1 MGKIKELETSL
12 ANKIAAGEVVE
23 RPSSVVKELL
33 ENAIDAQAT
42 EINIEVEQSG
52 VSSIR
57 VVDNGTGIA
66 QEDLGLV
73 FHRHAT
79 SKIVADDDLF
89 HIRTLGFRGEAL
101 ASISSV
107 AKVTLKTCTDNE
119 NGHEI
124 YAENGKIIHQKPA
137 KAKKGTDI
145 QVDSLFYNT
154 PARLKYIKS
163 LYTELGKITDI
174 VNRMAMSH
182 PEIRISLV
190 SDGKKLLST
199 NGSGRTNEVMA
210 EIYGM
215 KVAKDLVHISG
226 DTSDYHLE
234 GFVAKPEHSRS
245 NKHYISIFINGRY
258 IKNFVLNKAILEG
271 YHTLLTIG
279 RFPIC
284 YINIQMDPI
293 LVDVNVH
300 PTKLEVRLS
309 KEDQLYDLIVTKIRE
324 AFKDKILIP
333 QNDLNHASKKN
344 KVLETFEQQKINF
357 EKQQSQIGETSA
369 PYVHD
374 QKDKNHD
381 VESHKNNLDST
392 SSTNNESTEVSNEL
406 HNHIDD
412 SYLQSQ
418 KEVLFDMEQNTSNE
432 YEISN
437 QQSND
442 IKGTV
447 SQTPHRRVPYM
458 EIVGQVHGTYIIAQN
473 ENGMFM
479 IDQHAAQE
487 RIKYEYFREK
497 IGEVTNEVQNLLIPL
512 TFHFSKDEQMIIDQ
526 YKDELD
532 KVGVHLEHFGGHDYI
547 VNSYPVWF
555 PKEEAEEIIKDMIEL
570 VLKHKSVD
578 VKKIREDAAIMMSCK
593 KSIKA
598 NHYLKNNEM
607 ADLIDQLREAEDPF
621 TCPHGRPI
629 IINFSNYELEKLIKT
644 DYKACVVLDMH
655 IGHLKSIME
664 LLKSHSIECYVHI
677 DLIKGLSH
685 DEFACEYIIQQ
696 YKPKGIVSTKAKVIK
711 KAKMLN
717 TLTIF
722 RVFIIDSQAL
732 TRSIEL
738 IKKVEPD
745 YVEVLPG
752 VASKAVSK
760 IQQETSAS
768 VIAGGLI
775 DEQSEIREAIS
786 NGAKYVTTS
795 YEKLW

>member
-333 QNDLNHASKKN
+333 QNDLNHAPKKN

-392 SSTNNESTEVSNEL
+392 SLTNNESTEVSNEL
-406 HNHIDD
+406 HNYIDD

-629 IINFSNYELEKLIKT
+629 IINFSNYELEKLFK
-644 DYKACVVLDMH
+644 
-655 IGHLKSIME
+655 
-664 LLKSHSIECYVHI
+664 
-677 DLIKGLSH
+677 
-685 DEFACEYIIQQ
+685 
-696 YKPKGIVSTKAKVIK
+696 
-711 KAKMLN
+711 
-717 TLTIF
+717 
-722 RVFIIDSQAL
+722 RVM
-732 TRSIEL
+732 
-738 IKKVEPD
+738 
-745 YVEVLPG
+745 
-752 VASKAVSK
+752 
-760 IQQETSAS
+760 
-768 VIAGGLI
+768 
-775 DEQSEIREAIS
+775 
-786 NGAKYVTTS
+786 
-795 YEKLW
+795 

>member
-124 YAENGKIIHQKPA
+124 YAEDGKIIHQKPA

-145 QVDSLFYNT
+145 QVESLFYNT

-182 PEIRISLV
+182 PKIRISLV

-333 QNDLNHASKKN
+333 QNDLNHVPKKN

-357 EKQQSQIGETSA
+357 EKKQSQIGETSA

-374 QKDKNHD
+374 QNDKNHD
-381 VESHKNNLDST
+381 VESHRNNLDST
-392 SSTNNESTEVSNEL
+392 SSANNESTEVSNEL

-418 KEVLFDMEQNTSNE
+418 KEVLFDMEQDTSNE
-432 YEISN
+432 YEILN
-437 QQSND
+437 QQSKD

-532 KVGVHLEHFGGHDYI
+532 TVGVHLEHFGGHDYI

-629 IINFSNYELEKLIKT
+629 IINFSNYELEKLFK
-644 DYKACVVLDMH
+644 
-655 IGHLKSIME
+655 
-664 LLKSHSIECYVHI
+664 
-677 DLIKGLSH
+677 
-685 DEFACEYIIQQ
+685 
-696 YKPKGIVSTKAKVIK
+696 
-711 KAKMLN
+711 
-717 TLTIF
+717 
-722 RVFIIDSQAL
+722 RVM
-732 TRSIEL
+732 
-738 IKKVEPD
+738 
-745 YVEVLPG
+745 
-752 VASKAVSK
+752 
-760 IQQETSAS
+760 
-768 VIAGGLI
+768 
-775 DEQSEIREAIS
+775 
-786 NGAKYVTTS
+786 
-795 YEKLW
+795 

>member
-79 SKIVADDDLF
+79 SKIVADNDLF

-124 YAENGKIIHQKPA
+124 YAEDGKIIHQKPA

-333 QNDLNHASKKN
+333 QNDLNHAPKKN

-374 QKDKNHD
+374 QKHKNHD

-432 YEISN
+432 YEILN

-629 IINFSNYELEKLIKT
+629 IINFSNYELEKLFK
-644 DYKACVVLDMH
+644 
-655 IGHLKSIME
+655 
-664 LLKSHSIECYVHI
+664 
-677 DLIKGLSH
+677 
-685 DEFACEYIIQQ
+685 
-696 YKPKGIVSTKAKVIK
+696 
-711 KAKMLN
+711 
-717 TLTIF
+717 
-722 RVFIIDSQAL
+722 RVM
-732 TRSIEL
+732 
-738 IKKVEPD
+738 
-745 YVEVLPG
+745 
-752 VASKAVSK
+752 
-760 IQQETSAS
+760 
-768 VIAGGLI
+768 
-775 DEQSEIREAIS
+775 
-786 NGAKYVTTS
+786 
-795 YEKLW
+795 

>member
-1 MGKIKELETSL
+1 MGKIKELQTSL

-33 ENAIDAQAT
+33 ENAIDAQST

-52 VSSIR
+52 VASIR
-57 VVDNGTGIA
+57 VVDNGTGIEA
-66 QEDLGLV
+66 DDLSLV

-79 SKIVADDDLF
+79 SKLDADDDLF

-107 AKVTLKTCTDNE
+107 SKVTLRTCTDNE
-119 NGHEI
+119 SGHEI
-124 YAENGKIIHQKPA
+124 YAENGEIINQKPA

-145 QVDSLFYNT
+145 LVESLFYNT

-182 PEIRISLV
+182 PDIRISLV
-190 SDGKKLLST
+190 SDGKTLLKT
-199 NGSGRTNEVMA
+199 NGSGKTNEVMA

-215 KVAKDLVHISG
+215 KVAKDLVHITG

-234 GFVAKPEHSRS
+234 GYVARPEHSRS

-258 IKNFVLNKAILEG
+258 IKNFVLNKAIVEG

-279 RFPIC
+279 RYPIC

-309 KEDQLYDLIVTKIRE
+309 KEEQLYDLIVEKIRE

-333 QNDLNHASKKN
+333 KNDLDTHPKKN
-344 KVLETFEQQKINF
+344 KVLNSFEQQKLDF
-357 EKQQSQIGETSA
+357 ERKQNEVQNRPQSFEDERQEDLSA
-369 PYVHD
+369 TTL
-374 QKDKNHD
+374 DK
-381 VESHKNNLDST
+381 VENQNISQVNED
-392 SSTNNESTEVSNEL
+392 NESTLFNDSQYINRNHDDYYFNNQKDILNEL
-406 HNHIDD
+406 DN
-412 SYLQSQ
+412 
-418 KEVLFDMEQNTSNE
+418 QNETLKQEENQNE
-432 YEISN
+432 
-437 QQSND
+437 ND

-447 SQTPHRRVPYM
+447 SASTRRRVPYM
-458 EIVGQVHGTYIIAQN
+458 EVVGQVHGTYIIAQN

-497 IGEVTNEVQNLLIPL
+497 IGEVTNEVQNLLIPM
-512 TFHFSKDEQMIIDQ
+512 TFHFSKDEQFIIDQ
-526 YKDELD
+526 YQEELD
-532 KVGVHLEHFGGHDYI
+532 RVGVHLEHFGGHDYI

-555 PKEEAEEIIKDMIEL
+555 PKAEAEEIIKDMIEL
-570 VLKHKSVD
+570 VLENKKID
-578 VKKIREDAAIMMSCK
+578 VKKMREDAAIMMSCK

-607 ADLIDQLREAEDPF
+607 ADLIDQLREMEDPF

-629 IINFSNYELEKLIKT
+629 IINFSNYELEKLFK
-644 DYKACVVLDMH
+644 
-655 IGHLKSIME
+655 
-664 LLKSHSIECYVHI
+664 
-677 DLIKGLSH
+677 
-685 DEFACEYIIQQ
+685 
-696 YKPKGIVSTKAKVIK
+696 
-711 KAKMLN
+711 
-717 TLTIF
+717 
-722 RVFIIDSQAL
+722 RVM
-732 TRSIEL
+732 
-738 IKKVEPD
+738 
-745 YVEVLPG
+745 
-752 VASKAVSK
+752 
-760 IQQETSAS
+760 
-768 VIAGGLI
+768 
-775 DEQSEIREAIS
+775 
-786 NGAKYVTTS
+786 
-795 YEKLW
+795 

>member
-1 MGKIKELETSL
+1 M
-12 ANKIAAGEVVE
+12 VE

-124 YAENGKIIHQKPA
+124 YAEDGKIIHQKPA

-234 GFVAKPEHSRS
+234 GFEAKPEHSRS

-333 QNDLNHASKKN
+333 QNDLNHAPKKN

-432 YEISN
+432 YEILN

-629 IINFSNYELEKLIKT
+629 IINFSNYELEKLFK
-644 DYKACVVLDMH
+644 
-655 IGHLKSIME
+655 
-664 LLKSHSIECYVHI
+664 
-677 DLIKGLSH
+677 
-685 DEFACEYIIQQ
+685 
-696 YKPKGIVSTKAKVIK
+696 
-711 KAKMLN
+711 
-717 TLTIF
+717 
-722 RVFIIDSQAL
+722 RVM
-732 TRSIEL
+732 
-738 IKKVEPD
+738 
-745 YVEVLPG
+745 
-752 VASKAVSK
+752 
-760 IQQETSAS
+760 
-768 VIAGGLI
+768 
-775 DEQSEIREAIS
+775 
-786 NGAKYVTTS
+786 
-795 YEKLW
+795 